1 MYWCRM
7 KGNEMSSGL
16 LKPPS
21 SRHKCRINPDMPK
34 VLTWPLISVA
44 SWCKF
49 VLLHLLK
56 YPIYKQCWYHYVALL
71 WLHSDIRLIKPFCA
85 ESDPSF
91 FFLNCGFL
99 IVPCTFALFSDMSW
113 VVKGV
118 WNSPQYLK
126 QTFFMFIVQKT
137 TNVIPFFEVCQT
149 CHTQAMEAGSSDSHA
164 HNVQVVLPLA
174 CWRISTNR
182 CCFSLLHSS
191 WTLLLWRLINPD
203 IIQMEDITY
212 ISKLT
217 LLTWRNARVSKRPNV
232 LHYAG
237 HIAMPNST

>member
-1 MYWCRM
+1 
-7 KGNEMSSGL
+7 MSSGL

-56 YPIYKQCWYHYVALL
+56 YPIYKQWWYHYVALL

-126 QTFFMFIVQKT
+126 QTFFYVHSPKNHECNTLFWGLSNLPYT
-137 TNVIPFFEVCQT
+137 SNGSREFWLT
-149 CHTQAMEAGSSDSHA
+149 CTHCPSS
-164 HNVQVVLPLA
+164 PT
-174 CWRISTNR
+174 I
-182 CCFSLLHSS
+182 SLLKDFYEPV
-191 WTLLLWRLINPD
+191 LLLSFAQFMDPTPLTSDKPWYYSNGRHNLHFKINTVNLEKC
-203 IIQMEDITY
+203 Q
-212 ISKLT
+212 SKQKAQCPALCRSHCYAKLHLKNLT
-217 LLTWRNARVSKRPNV
+217 
-232 LHYAG
+232 
-237 HIAMPNST
+237 I

>member
-1 MYWCRM
+1 
-7 KGNEMSSGL
+7 
-16 LKPPS
+16 
-21 SRHKCRINPDMPK
+21 
-34 VLTWPLISVA
+34 
-44 SWCKF
+44 
-49 VLLHLLK
+49 
-56 YPIYKQCWYHYVALL
+56 
-71 WLHSDIRLIKPFCA
+71 
-85 ESDPSF
+85 
-91 FFLNCGFL
+91 
-99 IVPCTFALFSDMSW
+99 MSW

-149 CHTQAMEAGSSDSHA
+149 CQTQAMEAGRSDSHA
-164 HNVQVVLPLA
+164 HTVQVVLTLTR
-174 CWRISTNR
+174 WRISTNR

-191 WTLLLWRLINPD
+191 WTPLPWRLINPD

-237 HIAMPNST
+237 HIAMPNSIEKISQFNDSLLISKPIYTRAYEPSCLFVYWKHSNAFTKKHTSDSVRHRR